1 MEQKKSV
8 GKMKKISK
16 NFLDGGGFS
25 LVELMVTVAIAAI
38 LMAIAA
44 PSFSIFIDNQ
54 KLLTTATEFYSA
66 VNMTRSEAIKR
77 GTQVTLAANDGTK
90 WTSGWTVF
98 VDTNGNARPDAG
110 ETTIFTHDATSKNI
124 ELTSQF
130 TDGASPYISYTGNG
144 RSRTNANSQQPQ
156 AGTISFKLGT
166 AMRRVKVNF
175 LGRARICNPDTD
187 LKTCADNAT
196 GN

>member
-1 MEQKKSV
+1 MEKTFKYCV
-8 GKMKKISK
+8 IK
-16 NFLDGGGFS
+16 GGFS

-77 GTQVTLAANDGTK
+77 GAQVTLAANDGAT

-110 ETTIFTHDATSKNI
+110 ETTIFTHDATSKKM
-124 ELTSQF
+124 EVAGQF

-144 RSRTNANSQQPQ
+144 RSRTNASSQQPQ
-156 AGTISFKLGT
+156 AGTISFKLGVAT
-166 AMRRVKVNF
+166 RRVKVNF

-187 LKTCADNAT
+187 LKTCDVNDT

>member
-1 MEQKKSV
+1 MEPKKSV
-8 GKMKKISK
+8 GKMEKTFKYA
-16 NFLDGGGFS
+16 LAGGGFS

-77 GTQVTLAANDGTK
+77 GAQVTLAANDGVA

-110 ETTIFTHDATSKNI
+110 ETTIFTHDATSKKWRWG
-124 ELTSQF
+124 S
-130 TDGASPYISYTGNG
+130 
-144 RSRTNANSQQPQ
+144 SRTAHLL
-156 AGTISFKLGT
+156 ISLYWQWSKQDECE
-166 AMRRVKVNF
+166 ASN
-175 LGRARICNPDTD
+175 
-187 LKTCADNAT
+187 LKQVLFHSNWELQS
-196 GN
+196 GG

>member
-1 MEQKKSV
+1 
-8 GKMKKISK
+8 MKKIFKSVI
-16 NFLDGGGFS
+16 GGSGFS

-44 PSFSIFIDNQ
+44 PSFKIFIDNQ

-77 GTQVTLAANDGTK
+77 GAQVTLAANDGAS

-98 VDTNGNARPDAG
+98 VDTNGNARPDTG
-110 ETTIFTHDATSKNI
+110 ETTIFTHDATTKNM
-124 ELTSQF
+124 EVTGQF
-130 TDGASPYISYTGNG
+130 TDSASPYVSFTGNG
-144 RSRTNANSQQPQ
+144 RSRTNTSSQQPQ
-156 AGTISFKLGT
+156 AGTVSFKLGT
-166 AMRRVKVNF
+166 AIRRVKVNF

>member
-1 MEQKKSV
+1 MTV
-8 GKMKKISK
+8 GKMKKTLK
-16 NFLDGGGFS
+16 YFLAEGGFS

-44 PSFSIFIDNQ
+44 PSFNTFIDNQ

-77 GTQVTLAANDGTK
+77 GAQVTLAANDGVS

-98 VDTNGNARPDAG
+98 VDANGNARPDVG
-110 ETTIFTHDATSKNI
+110 ETIIFTHDATTKNM
-124 ELTSQF
+124 EVVGQF
-130 TDGASPYISYTGNG
+130 FDAASPYISYASTG
-144 RSRTNANSQQPQ
+144 RSRTNANAQQ

-166 AMRRVKVNF
+166 ATRRVKVNF

-187 LKTCADNAT
+187 LKTCDVNDT

>member
-1 MEQKKSV
+1 
-8 GKMKKISK
+8 
-16 NFLDGGGFS
+16 
-25 LVELMVTVAIAAI
+25 MVTVAIAAI

-77 GTQVTLAANDGTK
+77 GAQVTLAANDGVA

-110 ETTIFTHDATSKNI
+110 KRQYLPMMPLPKNGGGRPVHGRHISLYLLYWQWSK
-124 ELTSQF
+124 Q
-130 TDGASPYISYTGNG
+130 D
-144 RSRTNANSQQPQ
+144 
-156 AGTISFKLGT
+156 
-166 AMRRVKVNF
+166 
-175 LGRARICNPDTD
+175 
-187 LKTCADNAT
+187 
-196 GN
+196 